1 MKGWGRAPFLTVLGL
16 VAASGCGGRTD
27 SFDDYYDGDY
37 GDEGGSSAAIAGGGA
52 AATAGKPS
60 KGGAAVGGSK
70 PVGGKGNGTSGS
82 STGGV
87 SVAGTPP
94 VGGVGAGGASNS
106 FGGSMV
112 VGGFGGTF
120 PLGGFGGFGAIGGTD
135 LGGFGGEPQDCQS
148 CLLQSCSSQFIECI
162 QDFGC
167 ISIIACA
174 QASGCQGIDC
184 YRDKFCKGVID
195 QWGGPA
201 GPSMNELLKTFAC
214 AANSGCGCN

>member
-1 MKGWGRAPFLTVLGL
+1 MKGLGRAPFLTVLGL
-16 VAASGCGGRTD
+16 VVASGCGGRTD
-27 SFDDYYDGDY
+27 SFDDYYDGY
-37 GDEGGSSAAIAGGGA
+37 GDDGGSTGALAGGGA
-52 AATAGKPS
+52 APIAGKPG
-60 KGGAAVGGSK
+60 KGGAAAGGSK

-87 SVAGTPP
+87 SVAGSPP
-94 VGGVGAGGASNS
+94 IGGVGAGGASNP
-106 FGGSMV
+106 FGGSSI
-112 VGGFGGTF
+112 GGFGGSF
-120 PLGGFGGFGAIGGTD
+120 PLGGFAGFGAFGGSSI
-135 LGGFGGEPQDCQS
+135 GGFGGGPQDCQG
-148 CLLQSCSSQFIECI
+148 CLLQSFSSQFIECI

-201 GPSMNELLKTFAC
+201 GPSMNQLLKTFAC
-214 AANSGCGCN
+214 AANSGCECN